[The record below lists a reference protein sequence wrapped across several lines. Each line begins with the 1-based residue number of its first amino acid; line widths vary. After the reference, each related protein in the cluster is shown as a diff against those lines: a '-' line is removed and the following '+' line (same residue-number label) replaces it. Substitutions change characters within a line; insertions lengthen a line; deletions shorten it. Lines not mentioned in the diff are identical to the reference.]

1 MNLAGLALRNVF
13 RNKRRSVLN
22 TVAIG
27 LGVALMFV
35 CLGWVQGYAT
45 YIYKAIIA
53 SQTGSAQ
60 VLHEGYQAQ
69 AARFPLDLTVDGYT
83 ATRAALLDSSAIS
96 GAGGRIDF
104 LARIVTPSGASV
116 RLLGQGIDA
125 EAEAGVSVLPQKIAA
140 GSYLESSQGILLGA
154 GIAKKLGVS
163 PGATIIVSAID
174 RYGVENRVALTLTG
188 LFTFGYGALDDSIA
202 YVDLASTRDLLDLGD
217 EVTRIVLA
225 GSRPDSVLKAAS
237 AYASST
243 EGLAAGL
250 QAYSWQEFAR
260 AAVSG
265 VETDT
270 YSFYVVAVI
279 LFALIIVGILN
290 SMSMSVHERYREI
303 ATLRAIGF
311 RIRDVRRL
319 ILLEGVALAVIG
331 TAAGMVVAAPVA
343 IWLGG
348 FGVDIA
354 SYIPKDFPVPFG
366 EVYHADYRIWH
377 ALLSAAL
384 GIGSSLAGAMLPA
397 RRASALP
404 IAATIGA
411 GL

>member
-1 MNLAGLALRNVF
+1 
-13 RNKRRSVLN
+13 
-22 TVAIG
+22 
-27 LGVALMFV
+27 
-35 CLGWVQGYAT
+35 
-45 YIYKAIIA
+45 
-53 SQTGSAQ
+53 
-60 VLHEGYQAQ
+60 
-69 AARFPLDLTVDGYT
+69 
-83 ATRAALLDSSAIS
+83 
-96 GAGGRIDF
+96 
-104 LARIVTPSGASV
+104 
-116 RLLGQGIDA
+116 
-125 EAEAGVSVLPQKIAA
+125 
-140 GSYLESSQGILLGA
+140 
-154 GIAKKLGVS
+154 
-163 PGATIIVSAID
+163 
-174 RYGVENRVALTLTG
+174 
-188 LFTFGYGALDDSIA
+188 
-202 YVDLASTRDLLDLGD
+202 
-217 EVTRIVLA
+217 
-225 GSRPDSVLKAAS
+225 VLKAAS